1 MTHAASDRPRDPTTG
16 HEWWRTAVIYQVY
29 IRSFA
34 DGDGDGVG
42 DLAGIR
48 SRLPYL
54 RDLGVDAVWITPFY
68 PSPMADG
75 GYDVADYRDIEP
87 VFGTLADADALIAE
101 AHDLGLRVIVDIVPN
116 HSSDRHAWFQAALAA
131 GPGSPERGRYV
142 FRPGRGPDGAEPPTD
157 WQSTFGG
164 PAWTRVPDGEWYL
177 HLFAPEQPDFDWE
190 NPEVV
195 EEFEDTLRF
204 WLDRGVD
211 GFRIDVANS
220 LKKDQ
225 TFPDVGREDESVLV
239 PHQGP
244 THPFWDR
251 DEVHEVY
258 RGWRK
263 VSEGY
268 AGDRAFVAEAW
279 VDDPARLAMYTR
291 PDELHTAFNFN
302 FVRAAWDADEL
313 RRTIDVSIAAASEVG
328 APTTWVLSNHD
339 VTRHATRYA
348 RLDRTG
354 GGVADDERVRPDTP
368 LDPEL
373 GLRRAR
379 AAVLL
384 LLGLPGSAYVYQGE
398 ELGLPE
404 VVDLPEE
411 LLADPIWERSGHRVR
426 GRDGCRVPV
435 PWEPTGPSLGFGSG
449 APWLPQ
455 PADWAAMSVQAQQGV
470 EGSTL
475 ELYRSALR
483 LRRELLGDGDLEWLD
498 SPAGS
503 LVFRRRTPAGAVVCA
518 VNLGSREIDL
528 PTYDRVLLASVPL
541 EGEHPRRLPG
551 DGAVWLGRGR
561 GGARDVRVRP
571 GTGG

>member
-225 TFPDVGREDESVLV
+225 DFPDVGGEDESVLV

-551 DGAVWLGRGR
+551 DGAVWLG
-561 GGARDVRVRP
+561 
-571 GTGG
+571 